1 MISILL
7 RVIYVK
13 KKSKVQAN
21 TVDFN
26 QKVKI
31 FKTLNFRYDTE
42 T

>member
-7 RVIYVK
+7 RVIYV